1 MGNKRKDFSAIELSS
16 VIEKKQ
22 KEASKVFETAEGVSI
37 PKTASAPKEP
47 LSHLEFS
54 AGIPPFLRGPYSTMY
69 VRRPWTIRQ
78 YAGFSSAE
86 ESNAFYL
93 KNLAMGQKGLSVA
106 FDLPTHRGY
115 DSDHER
121 VQGDVGKAGV
131 AIDSVEDMK
140 LLFNQI
146 PLDAMSVSMTMN
158 GAVLPIMAFYIVA
171 AEEQGVCPEHLSGTI
186 QNDILKE
193 FMVRNTYVYPPAPSI
208 KIVSEIFKYT
218 SKKMPKFNSIS
229 ISGYHMQEAGATAD
243 IELAYTLADGLE
255 YIKTGLKAGLTI
267 DEFAPRLSFF
277 WGIGMNHF
285 MEIAKMRAARML
297 WAKLVKQFNPKNEK
311 SLALRTHC
319 QTSGWS
325 LTAQVPFNNVART
338 TIEAMAA
345 VFGGTQSLH
354 TNALDEAIAFGKLVE
369 RDMRSKLD
377 IHPDDQSAL
386 SVRNMAEVSKGVDVF
401 MIALFFIVIFI
412 GSGTLIA
419 GIIGISNI
427 MIFVIKE
434 RTKEFGIRKA
444 LGAKPSSIVGMV
456 VQESVLITTI
466 AGYLGLTL
474 GTYVLSLIGNSLEK
488 DYFIK
493 DPSVSQGLVVGATF
507 VLIISGLIAALV
519 PARKASQIK
528 PVVALRAD

>member
-1 MGNKRKDFSAIELSS
+1 MFDLDRWREIFQSINKNKLRSIMSGFTVAFAILLFTLLFGVVSGLKNTFEGAFVDNAVNSMIVRVWKTTKPFNGLQSGRRIQLKNPDYDYIAEKYDSKIDLMTARIFKNFSISHKNKQDNYSITAVHPDHQFL
-16 VIEKKQ
+16 EKTIITEGRYINQ
-22 KEASKVFETAEGVSI
+22 LDINESSKVIVIGRLVKSDLF
-37 PKTASAPKEP
+37 
-47 LSHLEFS
+47 
-54 AGIPPFLRGPYSTMY
+54 
-69 VRRPWTIRQ
+69 
-78 YAGFSSAE
+78 
-86 ESNAFYL
+86 
-93 KNLAMGQKGLSVA
+93 GQKPALGKRVNVGGISYKVIGI
-106 FDLPTHRGY
+106 F
-115 DSDHER
+115 SDDGGDNEER
-121 VQGDVGKAGV
+121 ISYIPVTTAQ
-131 AIDSVEDMK
+131 K
-140 LLFNQI
+140 LYGNNDYLNQI
-146 PLDAMSVSMTMN
+146 R
-158 GAVLPIMAFYIVA
+158 I
-171 AEEQGVCPEHLSGTI
+171 
-186 QNDILKE
+186 
-193 FMVRNTYVYPPAPSI
+193 
-208 KIVSEIFKYT
+208 
-218 SKKMPKFNSIS
+218 
-229 ISGYHMQEAGATAD
+229 GY
-243 IELAYTLADGLE
+243 
-255 YIKTGLKAGLTI
+255 
-267 DEFAPRLSFF
+267 
-277 WGIGMNHF
+277 
-285 MEIAKMRAARML
+285 
-297 WAKLVKQFNPKNEK
+297 NED
-311 SLALRTHC
+311 L
-319 QTSGWS
+319 
-325 LTAQVPFNNVART
+325 N
-338 TIEAMAA
+338 
-345 VFGGTQSLH
+345 
-354 TNALDEAIAFGKLVE
+354 LDEAIAFGKLVE

>member
-1 MGNKRKDFSAIELSS
+1 MFDLDRWREIFQSINKNKLRSIMSGFTVAFAILLFTLLFGVVSGLKNTFEGAFVDTAVNSMIVRVWKTSKPFKGLQSGRRIQLKNPDYNYLAEKYDSKIDLMTARIFKNFSISYKNKQDNYSITAVHPDHQFL
-16 VIEKKQ
+16 EKTIITEGRYINQ
-22 KEASKVFETAEGVSI
+22 LDINESSKVIVIGRLVKSDLFGEKPALGKRVNVGGISYKVIGIFSDDGGDNEERISYIPVTTAQKLYG
-37 PKTASAPKEP
+37 
-47 LSHLEFS
+47 
-54 AGIPPFLRGPYSTMY
+54 
-69 VRRPWTIRQ
+69 
-78 YAGFSSAE
+78 
-86 ESNAFYL
+86 NNDYL
-93 KNLAMGQKGLSVA
+93 
-106 FDLPTHRGY
+106 
-115 DSDHER
+115 
-121 VQGDVGKAGV
+121 
-131 AIDSVEDMK
+131 
-140 LLFNQI
+140 NQI
-146 PLDAMSVSMTMN
+146 R
-158 GAVLPIMAFYIVA
+158 I
-171 AEEQGVCPEHLSGTI
+171 
-186 QNDILKE
+186 
-193 FMVRNTYVYPPAPSI
+193 
-208 KIVSEIFKYT
+208 
-218 SKKMPKFNSIS
+218 
-229 ISGYHMQEAGATAD
+229 GY
-243 IELAYTLADGLE
+243 
-255 YIKTGLKAGLTI
+255 
-267 DEFAPRLSFF
+267 
-277 WGIGMNHF
+277 
-285 MEIAKMRAARML
+285 
-297 WAKLVKQFNPKNEK
+297 NED
-311 SLALRTHC
+311 L
-319 QTSGWS
+319 
-325 LTAQVPFNNVART
+325 N
-338 TIEAMAA
+338 
-345 VFGGTQSLH
+345 
-354 TNALDEAIAFGKLVE
+354 LDEAIAFGKLVE

>member
-1 MGNKRKDFSAIELSS
+1 MFDLDRWREIFQSINKNKLRSIMSGFTVAFAILLFTLLFGVVSGLKNTFEGAFVDNAVNSMIVRVWKTTKPFNGLQSGRRIQLKNPDYNYIAEKYDSKIDLMTARIFKNFSISHKNKQDNYSITAVHPDHQFL
-16 VIEKKQ
+16 EKTIITEGRYINQ
-22 KEASKVFETAEGVSI
+22 LDINESSKVIVIGRLVKSDLFGEKPVLGKRVNVGGISYKVIGIFSDDGGDNEERISYIPVTTAQKLYG
-37 PKTASAPKEP
+37 
-47 LSHLEFS
+47 
-54 AGIPPFLRGPYSTMY
+54 
-69 VRRPWTIRQ
+69 
-78 YAGFSSAE
+78 
-86 ESNAFYL
+86 NNDYL
-93 KNLAMGQKGLSVA
+93 
-106 FDLPTHRGY
+106 
-115 DSDHER
+115 
-121 VQGDVGKAGV
+121 
-131 AIDSVEDMK
+131 
-140 LLFNQI
+140 NQI
-146 PLDAMSVSMTMN
+146 R
-158 GAVLPIMAFYIVA
+158 I
-171 AEEQGVCPEHLSGTI
+171 
-186 QNDILKE
+186 
-193 FMVRNTYVYPPAPSI
+193 
-208 KIVSEIFKYT
+208 
-218 SKKMPKFNSIS
+218 
-229 ISGYHMQEAGATAD
+229 GY
-243 IELAYTLADGLE
+243 
-255 YIKTGLKAGLTI
+255 
-267 DEFAPRLSFF
+267 
-277 WGIGMNHF
+277 
-285 MEIAKMRAARML
+285 
-297 WAKLVKQFNPKNEK
+297 NED
-311 SLALRTHC
+311 L
-319 QTSGWS
+319 
-325 LTAQVPFNNVART
+325 N
-338 TIEAMAA
+338 
-345 VFGGTQSLH
+345 
-354 TNALDEAIAFGKLVE
+354 LDEAIAFGKLVE

>member
-1 MGNKRKDFSAIELSS
+1 MFDLDRWREIFQSINKNKLRSIMSGFTVAFAILLFTLLFGVVSGLKNTFEGAFVDNAVNSMIVRVWKTSKPFNGMQSGRRIQLKNPDYNYLAEKYDSKIDLMTARIFKNFSISYKNKQDNYSITAVHPDHQFL
-16 VIEKKQ
+16 EKTIITEGRYINQ
-22 KEASKVFETAEGVSI
+22 LDINESSKVIVIGRLVKSDLF
-37 PKTASAPKEP
+37 
-47 LSHLEFS
+47 
-54 AGIPPFLRGPYSTMY
+54 
-69 VRRPWTIRQ
+69 
-78 YAGFSSAE
+78 
-86 ESNAFYL
+86 
-93 KNLAMGQKGLSVA
+93 GQKPALGKRVNVGGISYKVIGI
-106 FDLPTHRGY
+106 F
-115 DSDHER
+115 SDDGGDNEER
-121 VQGDVGKAGV
+121 ISYIPVTTAQ
-131 AIDSVEDMK
+131 K
-140 LLFNQI
+140 LYGNNDYLNQI
-146 PLDAMSVSMTMN
+146 R
-158 GAVLPIMAFYIVA
+158 I
-171 AEEQGVCPEHLSGTI
+171 
-186 QNDILKE
+186 
-193 FMVRNTYVYPPAPSI
+193 
-208 KIVSEIFKYT
+208 
-218 SKKMPKFNSIS
+218 
-229 ISGYHMQEAGATAD
+229 GY
-243 IELAYTLADGLE
+243 
-255 YIKTGLKAGLTI
+255 
-267 DEFAPRLSFF
+267 
-277 WGIGMNHF
+277 
-285 MEIAKMRAARML
+285 
-297 WAKLVKQFNPKNEK
+297 NED
-311 SLALRTHC
+311 L
-319 QTSGWS
+319 
-325 LTAQVPFNNVART
+325 N
-338 TIEAMAA
+338 
-345 VFGGTQSLH
+345 
-354 TNALDEAIAFGKLVE
+354 LDEAIAFGKLVE